1 MGKGRLGTAYGV
13 AYNIPRWGMGQ
24 GLMGLE
30 AIYDGIATG
39 YNARHKETI
48 HFVEEQIILE
58 QVRKFGHLGRVL
70 SLGCG
75 TGHDITMCHLGSKG
89 FLGVD
94 VSRGM
99 LDVARKNYPDYEFAR
114 RDARE
119 TSGIEADTV
128 IGLFG
133 ILNYLGPETIRD
145 ILHGV
150 SARKFFF
157 VCYAPPY
164 FPDYINGE
172 AKHYGPEVID
182 GALGEDFKVSI
193 AGLSY
198 PILGM
203 EKMDFA
209 ELYESQKFLMRD
221 GTLGQCNYWM
231 VSGTYEA

>member
-1 MGKGRLGTAYGV
+1 
-13 AYNIPRWGMGQ
+13 
-24 GLMGLE
+24 MGLKE
-30 AIYDGIATG
+30 IYAKVAVGYDG
-39 YNARHKETI
+39 RHKEII
-48 HFVEEQIILE
+48 HFVEEQIILD
-58 QVRKFGHLGRVL
+58 RITDLAPLGRVL

-89 FLGVD
+89 FMGVD
-94 VSRGM
+94 IRPEM
-99 LDVARKNYPDYEFAR
+99 LALARSNYPDYNFVQ

-119 TSGIEADTV
+119 TAGIEADTV

-133 ILNYLGPETIRD
+133 ILNYLGPEK
-145 ILHGV
+145 ILEVLRGV